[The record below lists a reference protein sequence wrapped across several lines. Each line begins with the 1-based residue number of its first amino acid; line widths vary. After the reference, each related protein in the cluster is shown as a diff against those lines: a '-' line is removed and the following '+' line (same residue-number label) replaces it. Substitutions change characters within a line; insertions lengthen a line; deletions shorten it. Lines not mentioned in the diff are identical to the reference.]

1 MVGGPP
7 CDSNMRSIDS
17 VLEDLDILVEELSAV
32 AGGTNDFH
40 HPEKLLENNDDEV
53 A

>member
-1 MVGGPP
+1 
-7 CDSNMRSIDS
+7 MRSIRAALD
-17 VLEDLDILVEELSAV
+17 DLDILVEEFSAV
-32 AGGTNDFH
+32 TGGTNDFH